1 MKKFFFTALVGAMM
15 ISCSRDN
22 DNTNPTTPQTPA
34 TNEIGILPTKLT
46 YSETGK
52 ADKVTTFSYNG
63 NKLVKVAHGNNNE
76 IFTYTGDLITSM
88 NYTDEYSFVSNFVF
102 NYDANGNLISEKSV
116 SYYKR
121 NIIFSEYDITYTING
136 STVTAQS
143 VAKNYSQLDGVLSSI
158 STSTITYT
166 LDEKK
171 RPIKRV
177 EVYEDKD
184 LIRNTTSKG
193 TKTFTFQ
200 YPNHHGF
207 SENIKGMDKL
217 SYSSF
222 AIGFKSSF
230 DLDHPIIYLPFS
242 YFKKEMNAIIY
253 SSNGSSLRGGGTD
266 EAKTEYVVNAH
277 NYPTGIEYKVKTL
290 TGEFKNL
297 FNNSYYTI
305 EYNK

>member
-1 MKKFFFTALVGAMM
+1 MKKIFFTALVGAMM

-22 DNTNPTTPQTPA
+22 DDTGSVTNDTS
-34 TNEIGILPTKLT
+34 ILPTKIT

-63 NKLVKVAHGNNNE
+63 NKLVKVARGNNNE

-102 NYDANGNLISEKSV
+102 NYDSNGNLISEKSV

>member
-1 MKKFFFTALVGAMM
+1 MKKIFFTALVGAMM

-22 DNTNPTTPQTPA
+22 DDTGSVTNDTS
-34 TNEIGILPTKLT
+34 ILPTKIT
-46 YSETGK
+46 YSEPGK

-63 NKLVKVAHGNNNE
+63 NKLVKVTNGFYDE

-88 NYTDEYSFVSNFVF
+88 NYTDDYSFISNFVF
-102 NYDANGNLISEKSV
+102 NYDSNGNLISEKSV

-171 RPIKRV
+171 RPIK
-177 EVYEDKD
+177 YT
-184 LIRNTTSKG
+184 ITSQKVG
-193 TKTFTFQ
+193 TEENAILNGTCT
-200 YPNHHGF
+200 YSYNNHM
-207 SENIKGMDKL
+207 SVMQNITGMDKL
-217 SYSSF
+217 AYSSVTLGLSYYSKRSNF
-222 AIGFKSSF
+222 TVEVQ
-230 DLDHPIIYLPFS
+230 DYLLLPFS
-242 YFKKEMNAIIY
+242 YAKEDLSSYSYPHESKIEYTLNA
-253 SSNGSSLRGGGTD
+253 N
-266 EAKTEYVVNAH
+266 
-277 NYPTGIEYKVKTL
+277 NYPTRTKKLSYNPYNGQYEDNGY
-290 TGEFKNL
+290 
-297 FNNSYYTI
+297 YYTI

>member
-1 MKKFFFTALVGAMM
+1 M

-22 DNTNPTTPQTPA
+22 DDTGSVTNDTS
-34 TNEIGILPTKLT
+34 ILPTKMT
-46 YSETGK
+46 YSETNGK
-52 ADKVTTFSYNG
+52 IVYTFSYNG
-63 NKLVKVAHGNNNE
+63 NKLMKITDGFYDE
-76 IFTYTGDLITSM
+76 IFTYTRDLITSI
-88 NYTDEYSFVSNFVF
+88 NYTAGKSFVF
-102 NYDANGNLISEKSV
+102 NYDSNGNLISEKSV

-222 AIGFKSSF
+222 AIGFERVF
-230 DLDHPIIYLPFS
+230 DLYNPYSYMIYLPFS
-242 YFKKEMNAIIY
+242 YIKEDINSTTY
-253 SSNGSSLRGGGTD
+253 HSDGFSYRGFGTD
-266 EAKTEYVVNAH
+266 EFKTEYVVNTH
-277 NYPTGIEYKVKTL
+277 NYPTRIEYKSTVEDSENRDNGYFTV
-290 TGEFKNL
+290 
-297 FNNSYYTI
+297 

>member
-22 DNTNPTTPQTPA
+22 DDTGSVTNDTS
-34 TNEIGILPTKLT
+34 ILPTKFT
-46 YSETGK
+46 HSRSSGEDIVY
-52 ADKVTTFSYNG
+52 TFSYNG
-63 NKLVKVAHGNNNE
+63 NKLVKITSGFYDE
-76 IFTYTGDLITSM
+76 IFTYTGDLITSVRS
-88 NYTDEYSFVSNFVF
+88 NYGYLEFG
-102 NYDANGNLISEKSV
+102 YDANGNLISEKLMNESGNKSV
-116 SYYKR
+116 D
-121 NIIFSEYDITYTING
+121 DITYTING
-136 STVTAQS
+136 STVTAQRIYK
-143 VAKNYSQLDGVLSSI
+143 AYNNFDGMLYSTI
-158 STSTITYT
+158 TSNITYT

-171 RPIKRV
+171 RPIKKV
-177 EVYEDKD
+177 EVYESKD
-184 LIRNTTSKG
+184 LVRNITDKG
-193 TKTFTFQ
+193 TDTYTFQ

-222 AIGFKSSF
+222 AIGFERVF
-230 DLDHPIIYLPFS
+230 DLYNPYSYMIYLPFS
-242 YFKKEMNAIIY
+242 YIKEDINSTTY
-253 SSNGSSLRGGGTD
+253 HSDGFSYRGFGTD

>member
-1 MKKFFFTALVGAMM
+1 MKKILFSALVGAMM

-22 DNTNPTTPQTPA
+22 DDTGSVTNDTS
-34 TNEIGILPTKLT
+34 ILPTKMT
-46 YSETGK
+46 YSETNGK
-52 ADKVTTFSYNG
+52 IVYTFSYNG
-63 NKLVKVAHGNNNE
+63 NKLMKITDGFYDE
-76 IFTYTGDLITSM
+76 IFTYTRDLITSI
-88 NYTDEYSFVSNFVF
+88 NYTAGKSFVF
-102 NYDANGNLISEKSV
+102 NYDSNGNLISEKSV

-143 VAKNYSQLDGVLSSI
+143 VTKKYSQLDGVLSSI

-222 AIGFKSSF
+222 AIGFERVF
-230 DLDHPIIYLPFS
+230 DLYNPYSYMIYLPFS
-242 YFKKEMNAIIY
+242 YIKEDINSTTY
-253 SSNGSSLRGGGTD
+253 HSDGFSYRGFGTD
-266 EAKTEYVVNAH
+266 ECKTEYVVTAH
-277 NYPTGIEYKVKTL
+277 NYPTRIEYKSTVEDSENRDNGYFTV
-290 TGEFKNL
+290 
-297 FNNSYYTI
+297 

>member
-1 MKKFFFTALVGAMM
+1 MKKIFFTALVGAMM

-22 DNTNPTTPQTPA
+22 DDNGSVTNDTSILLTKIISSYKYREDIETTYT
-34 TNEIGILPTKLT
+34 
-46 YSETGK
+46 
-52 ADKVTTFSYNG
+52 YNG
-63 NKLVKVAHGNNNE
+63 NKLVKESSKYGND
-76 IFTYTGDLITSM
+76 IFYTYTGDLITSK
-88 NYTDEYSFVSNFVF
+88 YGKGWSRTFT
-102 NYDANGNLISEKSV
+102 YDSNGNLISEKLMRGKNSV
-116 SYYKR
+116 D
-121 NIIFSEYDITYTING
+121 DITYTING
-136 STVTAQS
+136 STVTAQRIS
-143 VAKNYSQLDGVLSSI
+143 KGYNKSDGALSYTI
-158 STSTITYT
+158 TSNITYT

-171 RPIKRV
+171 RPIKKV
-177 EVYEDKD
+177 EVYESKD
-184 LIRNTTSKG
+184 LVRNITDKG
-193 TKTFTFQ
+193 TDTYTFR

>member
-1 MKKFFFTALVGAMM
+1 MKKIFFTALVGAML

-34 TNEIGILPTKLT
+34 TNEIGILPTKMT

-63 NKLVKVAHGNNNE
+63 NKLVKVARGNNNE

-193 TKTFTFQ
+193 TKTFTYQ

-207 SENIKGMDKL
+207 S
-217 SYSSF
+217 
-222 AIGFKSSF
+222 
-230 DLDHPIIYLPFS
+230 
-242 YFKKEMNAIIY
+242 
-253 SSNGSSLRGGGTD
+253 
-266 EAKTEYVVNAH
+266 
-277 NYPTGIEYKVKTL
+277 
-290 TGEFKNL
+290 
-297 FNNSYYTI
+297 
-305 EYNK
+305 

>member
-1 MKKFFFTALVGAMM
+1 ML
-15 ISCSRDN
+15 
-22 DNTNPTTPQTPA
+22 
-34 TNEIGILPTKLT
+34 
-46 YSETGK
+46 YST
-52 ADKVTTFSYNG
+52 
-63 NKLVKVAHGNNNE
+63 
-76 IFTYTGDLITSM
+76 ITS
-88 NYTDEYSFVSNFVF
+88 N
-102 NYDANGNLISEKSV
+102 
-116 SYYKR
+116 
-121 NIIFSEYDITYTING
+121 
-136 STVTAQS
+136 
-143 VAKNYSQLDGVLSSI
+143 
-158 STSTITYT
+158 ITYT

-171 RPIKRV
+171 RPIKKV
-177 EVYEDKD
+177 EVYESKD
-184 LIRNTTSKG
+184 LVRNITDKG
-193 TKTFTFQ
+193 TDTYTFQ

>member
-1 MKKFFFTALVGAMM
+1 MKKLLFSALVGAMI

-46 YSETGK
+46 YSEPGK

>member
-1 MKKFFFTALVGAMM
+1 MKKIFFTALVGAMM

-22 DNTNPTTPQTPA
+22 DDTGSVTNDTS
-34 TNEIGILPTKLT
+34 ILPTKIISSYKYREDIETT
-46 YSETGK
+46 YT
-52 ADKVTTFSYNG
+52 YNG
-63 NKLVKVAHGNNNE
+63 NKLVKESSKYGND
-76 IFTYTGDLITSM
+76 IFYTYTGDLITSK
-88 NYTDEYSFVSNFVF
+88 YGKGWSRTFT
-102 NYDANGNLISEKSV
+102 YDSNGNLISEKLMRGKNSV
-116 SYYKR
+116 D
-121 NIIFSEYDITYTING
+121 DITYTING
-136 STVTAQS
+136 STVTAQRIYK
-143 VAKNYSQLDGVLSSI
+143 AYNNFDGMLYYTI
-158 STSTITYT
+158 TSNITYT

-171 RPIKRV
+171 RPIKKV
-177 EVYEDKD
+177 EVYESKD
-184 LIRNTTSKG
+184 LVRNITDKG
-193 TKTFTFQ
+193 TDTYTFQ

-253 SSNGSSLRGGGTD
+253 SSNGSYLHGGGTD